1 MSAAIQPQHTVRE
14 SYSIPT
20 EAEGTLISQ
29 MLITMSESLSE
40 KQITKSSTLIFCLMV
55 CICLGFFYHT
65 YTQKRQKTEFSL
77 NHVNFLPTFSDIL
90 FPSLQEGFI

>member
-55 CICLGFFYHT
+55 CICLLVFFLSYI
-65 YTQKRQKTEFSL
+65 RTEEAK
-77 NHVNFLPTFSDIL
+77 NRV
-90 FPSLQEGFI
+90 